1 VGGAHPTIG
10 FHRTHTKRFN
20 AILINILT
28 LVDWP
33 PNLVLIYQSQVNFLL
48 DIARFLGLYY
58 INIWYASYSFWRFMV
73 KNLIVTEE
81 IWKEGN
87 MYTSYC
93 PELDVVSCGRSIEE
107 ARKNLLEVIQI
118 QLEETARLGTLK
130 EFLENAGYDLDSIES
145 TLQLDKQVIA
155 FDQMKVP
162 IGVL

>member
-1 VGGAHPTIG
+1 
-10 FHRTHTKRFN
+10 
-20 AILINILT
+20 
-28 LVDWP
+28 
-33 PNLVLIYQSQVNFLL
+33 
-48 DIARFLGLYY
+48 
-58 INIWYASYSFWRFMV
+58 M

-118 QLEETARLGTLK
+118 QLEETAKLGTLK

-155 FDQMKVP
+155 KDC
-162 IGVL
+162 